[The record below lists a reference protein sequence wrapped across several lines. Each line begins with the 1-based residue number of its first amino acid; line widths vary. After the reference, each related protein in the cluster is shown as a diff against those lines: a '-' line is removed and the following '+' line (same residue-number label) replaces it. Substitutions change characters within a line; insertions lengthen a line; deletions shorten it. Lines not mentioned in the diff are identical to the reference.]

1 MQDTKKKLQ
10 MLAAVLL
17 GMACLGVAG
26 FILFQ
31 KFGSSSASLPPAVRP
46 AQPVAKPKTPA
57 KPKDTAATP
66 REAAGKGPMVHQAQ
80 NSPSTLGELS
90 RYRGQKIILEQQVRI
105 AELEQRLKDI
115 SQGAKKPEIILPDL
129 MPPKS
134 KEKPV
139 AAPVAAPKREPV
151 VVSVQGVAGKLTAT
165 IRTSEGRIVTV
176 KNGGAFG
183 GGILQVTRKGV
194 SVRRNGKLSS
204 IPFE

>member
-26 FILFQ
+26 FIFFQ
-31 KFGSSSASLPPAVRP
+31 KFGSSPASLPPAVRP

-105 AELEQRLKDI
+105 AELEQRLKDT
-115 SQGAKKPEIILPDL
+115 GA
-129 MPPKS
+129 
-134 KEKPV
+134 
-139 AAPVAAPKREPV
+139 
-151 VVSVQGVAGKLTAT
+151 
-165 IRTSEGRIVTV
+165 
-176 KNGGAFG
+176 AFF
-183 GGILQVTRKGV
+183 R
-194 SVRRNGKLSS
+194 
-204 IPFE
+204 